1 MPKCRGGLNACR
13 PFGGSFR
20 FVAESPRVWVE
31 ESAKRRVRNPIV
43 PVAGLVAVLL
53 LSSCGPKPTR
63 NARSAR
69 ARVPGVP
76 TAVVATPSN
85 FSATVAFRAPAT
97 NGGSAISGY
106 TVTSSPGGLTATGSG
121 SPISVTGLANRTSYT
136 FTVTARNAVG
146 ISAAAAPSSAVALAP
161 TRVLVTGDSVAM
173 RLTLGLQDA
182 AAKTGLQIISAVAV
196 ACGTDGQ
203 KKIVDSTGEWKQFA
217 QVFAN
222 DGPCVP
228 SDQLIEHYHPALVL
242 WIDSGMWSSPAIF
255 TGTYGDTFAKSL
267 PPPAGTHFV
276 WATVAC
282 PQQGYERP
290 AALAVANDQVR
301 QVAAQHPSEASIIDL
316 AQLVCPDGAPLRGL
330 GGVETLRTDGL
341 HYNVAG
347 SDLVGG
353 WIDIQLNAIAH
364 ATNR

>member
-1 MPKCRGGLNACR
+1 
-13 PFGGSFR
+13 
-20 FVAESPRVWVE
+20 
-31 ESAKRRVRNPIV
+31 
-43 PVAGLVAVLL
+43 
-53 LSSCGPKPTR
+53 
-63 NARSAR
+63 
-69 ARVPGVP
+69 
-76 TAVVATPSN
+76 VATADN
-85 FSATVAFRAPAT
+85 FSASVAFRAPTAA
-97 NGGSAISGY
+97 GRSAITGY
-106 TVTSSPGGLTATGSG
+106 TVTSSPGGLTAKGSG
-121 SPISVTGLANRTSYT
+121 SPISVTGLAYGTSYT
-136 FTVTARNAVG
+136 FTVKSRNAVG
-146 ISAAAAPSSAVALAP
+146 NSAASAPSSAVALAP

-228 SDQLIEHYHPALVL
+228 SDQLIEHYRPALVL

-255 TGTYGDTFAKSL
+255 AGTYGDMFAKSL
-267 PPPAGTHFV
+267 PSPAGTRFV
-276 WATVAC
+276 WATIAC

-290 AALAVANDQVR
+290 AALARANDQVR
-301 QVAAQHPSEASIIDL
+301 AVAAQHPGEASVIDL
-316 AQLVCPDGAPLRGL
+316 AQLVCPNGSPLRGL

-353 WIDIQLNAIAH
+353 WMGIQLNAIAH
-364 ATNR
+364 ATNG